1 MTDLALFWSND
12 DFAADIKID
21 AGKLLTDDGLRTAII
36 ISLFTDA
43 RAANDDILPEAGAD
57 RRGYWGDIASP
68 VAGWE
73 MGSKLWLLAR
83 EKQVPS
89 VLARARDYARA
100 ALAWMVEDQVASSVV
115 VTATFPAKGWLGV
128 TIEITRPDGPQR
140 ERYDFAWNATEQ
152 QLRAA

>member
-12 DFAADIKID
+12 DFAADVKID

-43 RAANDDILPEAGAD
+43 RAANDDVLPEAGTD

-83 EKQVPS
+83 EKQRPS
-89 VLARARDYARA
+89 VLARARDYAQA

-115 VTATFPAKGWLGV
+115 ATATFPTRSALGI

-152 QLRAA
+152 QLRAV